1 MCQESSI
8 LFTERRNCDIMNAL
22 SVCEVTGDM
31 ISLLDT
37 TLRDGAQ
44 AEGVTFSVDDKMRI
58 ALALD
63 QLGVDWIE
71 GGNPGAN
78 PKDAAFFQR
87 FKEIAPLKTARLVAF
102 GSTIRPGEQPEDNE
116 NLQALVDAGVCTVSV
131 FGKASVLHV
140 DEVLRCSREENLRMI
155 RESVQYLSQ
164 KGLTVLFD
172 AEHFFDGYQQDSN
185 YALSCL
191 QAAVD
196 GGASCLILCDTN
208 GSALPDD
215 VENAVQCV
223 ISRFPGKEVGI
234 HCHNDCGLATA
245 CSLAAVKAGAT
256 MVQGTMGGIGERCGN
271 ADLCTLIP
279 LLEKKLGKPCLP
291 EGHLVKLTHTAR
303 FVAEIMNLSLSSR
316 APFVGTAA
324 FAHKGGMHIDGVIK
338 NPTTFEQISP
348 ESVGNQR
355 RFLLSDQ
362 AGRAGV
368 YARLSKILPDVERDS
383 PEMSQVIARLKEK
396 EARGYTYENAEGS
409 FALMA
414 LDTLGRRPHFF
425 EVQDFHVLCHRPQI
439 VPDIS
444 HSAQAYVKISV
455 NGEEGINA
463 AEGDGP
469 VNALDIALRK
479 TLAVF
484 YPALNKMRLKDF
496 KVRVLDS
503 GGTAS
508 TVRVSIES
516 TDGEHFWSTVGV
528 SSNIIQAC
536 FKALV
541 DSIDY
546 MLTYHVPASQE

>member
-1 MCQESSI
+1 MME
-8 LFTERRNCDIMNAL
+8 
-22 SVCEVTGDM
+22 
-31 ISLLDT
+31 LLDT

-44 AEGVTFSVDDKMRI
+44 AEGVTFSLEDKRRI

-63 QLGVDWIE
+63 ELGVSFIE

-78 PKDAAFFQR
+78 PKDAAFFELFR
-87 FKEIAPLKTARLVAF
+87 GKRVLRHAKLVAF
-102 GSTIRPGEQPEDNE
+102 GSTIRPGEQPGDNA
-116 NLQALVDAGVCTVSV
+116 NLQALASCGVDTVSV
-131 FGKASVLHV
+131 FGKSSLLHV
-140 DEVLRCSREENLRMI
+140 EEVLRCSPEENLRII
-155 RESVQYLSQ
+155 RESVAWLTDR
-164 KGLTVLFD
+164 GLRVWFD
-172 AEHFFDGYQQDSN
+172 AEHFFDGYRANQA
-185 YALSCL
+185 YALSSL
-191 QAAVD
+191 QAALD
-196 GGASCLILCDTN
+196 GGAAMLTLCDTN
-208 GSALPDD
+208 GGSLPGD
-215 VENAVQCV
+215 VGAAVAAV
-223 ISRFPGKEVGI
+223 RERFPHVPVGI
-234 HCHNDCGLATA
+234 HCHNDCGLAAA
-245 CSLAAVKAGAT
+245 CSLAAVQAGAV

-279 LLEKKLGKPCLP
+279 LLEMKLGIPCLP
-291 EGHLVKLTHTAR
+291 EGRLPMLTHISR
-303 FVAEIMNLSLSSR
+303 QIAEVMNLSPSDR
-316 APFVGTAA
+316 APFVGNDA

-338 NPTTFEQISP
+338 NPATFEQIPP

-362 AGRAGV
+362 SGRAGV
-368 YARLSKILPDVERDS
+368 YARLSHVLPDLNRDS
-383 PEMSQVIARLKEK
+383 PDMARVIARLKEK

-414 LDTLGRRPHFF
+414 LDTLGRRPSYF
-425 EVQDFHVLCHRPQI
+425 EVVDFHVLCHRPQ
-439 VPDIS
+439 VLPDVAN
-444 HSAQAYVKISV
+444 SAQAYVKINVRGQSA
-455 NGEEGINA
+455 INA

-479 TLAVF
+479 TLTDF
-484 YPALNKMRLKDF
+484 YPELGRMRLKDF

-516 TDGEHFWSTVGV
+516 TDGAHIWSTVGV

-546 MLTYHVPASQE
+546 MLTYYGDTAVTNC